1 MLCKVGLNQPVSQK
15 KQEQIIC
22 KGNICYQRAC
32 LKLSRGILK
41 KEETTQDID
50 TGTGVTAEKDLHVGV
65 LTREVIV
72 KVM

>member
-1 MLCKVGLNQPVSQK
+1 MQSQTEPTSQSEETRKSDMQRKHMLPKSLLKIILRKLKQK
-15 KQEQIIC
+15 
-22 KGNICYQRAC
+22 
-32 LKLSRGILK
+32 
-41 KEETTQDID
+41 ETTQDID